1 MQNDSLLLRL
11 KASKIVGVVALLLL
25 FDSVLVFFAQI
36 AGAAGGI
43 LSLLVFA
50 ARIGVYIA
58 LFLAFKTEN
67 QAELLSY
74 EKKNGL
80 LKALQY
86 VSLAFL
92 VIAILSLLL
101 TLVLDAAV
109 ANTLDAEKL
118 RWGEPLVRKIKYAID
133 LVGNVF
139 SNINLIGLFAV
150 KIYLDEDR
158 DKRLRS
164 TSLFAAIIILLHL
177 LAAIAKYLIKYVA
190 INAVLVDM
198 ATHSTTLA
206 DYPESTIGS
215 GFFNV
220 FTNILVYVSY
230 AVIFFLFEFRRKAL
244 QEELAGQKKADE
256 TI

>member
-1 MQNDSLLLRL
+1 MQNNPLLFRLR
-11 KASKIVGVVALLLL
+11 ASKYISVVALVLL
-25 FDSVLVFFAQI
+25 FDSVLVYLAQV

-50 ARIGVYIA
+50 ARLGVYIA
-58 LFLAFKTEN
+58 LFLAFKLEN

-80 LKALQY
+80 LKVLQY
-86 VSLAFL
+86 VCLVFFVLALASLFL
-92 VIAILSLLL
+92 TV
-101 TLVLDAAV
+101 VLDAALS
-109 ANTLDAEKL
+109 NTQDVEKL
-118 RWGEPLVRKIKYAID
+118 RLGEPLVRKIKYAID

-164 TSLFAAIIILLHL
+164 TSLFSAIVILLHL
-177 LAAIAKYLIKYVA
+177 LAAIAKYLIKYSA
-190 INAVLVDM
+190 IDAVIVDM
-198 ATHSTTLA
+198 GLRGTAFA
-206 DYPESTIGS
+206 DYPEHTIGS

-230 AVIFFLFEFRRKAL
+230 ALIFFLFEFRRKAL
-244 QEELAGQKKADE
+244 QAELAEQKKLEE